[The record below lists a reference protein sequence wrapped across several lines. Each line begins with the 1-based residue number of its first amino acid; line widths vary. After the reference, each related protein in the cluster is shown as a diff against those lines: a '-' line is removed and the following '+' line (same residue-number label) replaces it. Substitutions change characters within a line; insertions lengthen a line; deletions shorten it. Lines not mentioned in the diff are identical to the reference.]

1 MKFVSLIALAAL
13 IASPAIAQ
21 EAGQF
26 EAGVG
31 YNVWDA
37 EDGDLGVLSAR
48 GTYMFNQNFGVEGE
62 LGTGITE
69 EDTVLGEVKIGTS
82 FGGFAVARAPLAET
96 FSLFGRVGYATTE
109 VEVDT
114 GVGSGSADLDGVAY
128 GVGGILNV
136 TPNFGIR
143 GEFSQYDGGDDVDG
157 QADVWGVSAVLKF

>member
-1 MKFVSLIALAAL
+1 MKMISLIVLAAA
-13 IASPAIAQ
+13 IATPAIAQ

-37 EDGDLGVLSAR
+37 DDGDLGVLSLR
-48 GTYMFNQNFGVEGE
+48 GTYMLNQNFGVEGE
-62 LGTGITE
+62 FGTGITE
-69 EDTVLGEVKIGTS
+69 EETVLGDVKIGTS
-82 FGGFAVARAPLAET
+82 FGGFAVARAPLAEQ

-109 VEVDT
+109 VDVDT
-114 GVGSGSADLDGVAY
+114 GLGSGSADFDGIAY
-128 GVGGILNV
+128 GIGGIFNV

-157 QADVWGVSAVLKF
+157 QADVFGLSGVLKF